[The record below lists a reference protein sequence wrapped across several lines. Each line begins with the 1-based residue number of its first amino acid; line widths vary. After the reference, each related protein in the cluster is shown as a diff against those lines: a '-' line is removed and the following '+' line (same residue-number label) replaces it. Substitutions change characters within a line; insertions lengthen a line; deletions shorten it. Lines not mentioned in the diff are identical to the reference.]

1 MLIEESRVQAQAK
14 TYKKSI
20 KVKKRLTNEN
30 THTCTSL
37 CACTMHYAQYN
48 RLVSNFIMIF
58 IG

>member
-14 TYKKSI
+14 TYKKII
-20 KVKKRLTNEN
+20 KVKTRLTNEN
-30 THTCTSL
+30 THTHVQAYVYAHCT
-37 CACTMHYAQYN
+37 QYN